1 MKDVPEER
9 AVRLANYIVGTGAT
23 VRAAAAAFGYSKS
36 LVHKDVT
43 ERLAAISPGLWRQ
56 VRGGAG
62 EKPGRAAP
70 ARRGGH
76 PGQVRI
82 APGAPRPLSRR
93 LRLPGLWCILGKRI
107 QKGGFPL

>member
-43 ERLAAISPGLWRQ
+43 ERLAAISPGLWRA
-56 VRGGAG
+56 VLEKNRDERHLRGGAATRAKY
-62 EKPGRAAP
+62 ESLREHPGR
-70 ARRGGH
+70 
-76 PGQVRI
+76 
-82 APGAPRPLSRR
+82 
-93 LRLPGLWCILGKRI
+93 
-107 QKGGFPL
+107 

>member
-43 ERLAAISPGLWRQ
+43 ARLAAISPGLWRQ
-56 VRGGAG
+56 VRAVLEKNRDERHLRGGAATRAKY
-62 EKPGRAAP
+62 ESLREHPGR
-70 ARRGGH
+70 
-76 PGQVRI
+76 
-82 APGAPRPLSRR
+82 
-93 LRLPGLWCILGKRI
+93 
-107 QKGGFPL
+107 

>member
-43 ERLAAISPGLWRQ
+43 ERLAAISPGL
-56 VRGGAG
+56 
-62 EKPGRAAP
+62 
-70 ARRGGH
+70 
-76 PGQVRI
+76 
-82 APGAPRPLSRR
+82 
-93 LRLPGLWCILGKRI
+93 
-107 QKGGFPL
+107 